1 MGFDPTNVQIAAWN
15 PIIWDTVD
23 LGGSEEP
30 DLGGCELKLAP
41 LKIASCGDIELDD
54 IVVGL
59 KDGATI
65 TVNLLEVT
73 LATVKKMMPWYT
85 TGATVEGVPVVGT
98 RLYQYAKP
106 LSLHPS
112 HLAVAT
118 VTENFNVRKAV
129 PLGAVAI
136 KRNGK
141 DMNAVAV
148 KFRVYPD
155 RTKLGT
161 GLAAYFY
168 FGAAEV

>member
-1 MGFDPTNVQIAAWN
+1 MGFDPTNLQIAAWN
-15 PIIWDTVD
+15 PITWDAID

-30 DLGGCELKLAP
+30 DFGGCELKLAP

-59 KDGATI
+59 KDGAI
-65 TVNLLEVT
+65 LTVTLVEVT

-85 TGATVEGVPVVGT
+85 AGTQVEGIPAAGT

-106 LSLHPS
+106 LVFHPS

-129 PLGAVAI
+129 PLGAVQI

-141 DMNAVAV
+141 DTNAVAV
-148 KFRVYPD
+148 KFRMYPD

-168 FGAAEV
+168 FGAAEA